1 MTFGGAGMG
10 PQSTGTSF
18 IGSFV
23 EEPDQAV
30 IILRGDIDA
39 VAVSRVAA
47 HIGEVRAA
55 GARHLMIDAAA
66 VDSYDQALLDLLGR
80 TQSRLA
86 GRRGML
92 QVRGL
97 HPSLLAGPLPD
108 LAPVLVRELPGTD
121 PVHR

>member
-1 MTFGGAGMG
+1 MTCGVVGKG

-30 IILRGDIDA
+30 IVLRGDIDA
-39 VAVSRVAA
+39 FAVSRVGA
-47 HIGEVRAA
+47 HISDVWAA
-55 GARHLMIDAAA
+55 GARYLMIDAAA
-66 VDSYDQALLDLLGR
+66 VDSYHEALLDLLGR

-97 HPSLLAGPLPD
+97 HPSLLAGPLPALD
-108 LAPVLVRELPGTD
+108 PVLVRESTD
-121 PVHR
+121 PCNT